1 MTVSSCWIWLRD
13 LARQL
18 VMAPGRDRVQD
29 GVEAA
34 LASGTVSGGPGRQP
48 RPRRA
53 VSLAPLFRGGQPAH
67 RQTRRT
73 ARG

>member
-1 MTVSSCWIWLRD
+1 MTVSSYWIWLLD

-34 LASGTVSGGPGRQP
+34 LASGTVSGARIAGAALAA
-48 RPRRA
+48 RRA
-53 VSLAPLFRGGQPAH
+53 RAGR
-67 RQTRRT
+67 
-73 ARG
+73 